1 MEELFLKSYVSRL
14 TKEDIIEYL
23 NKEDIKVTENEIN
36 IIYEYIKKYF
46 MISYKGDP
54 TYLFDELRN
63 KLNEETYNKVLE
75 LYQKYKKS

>member
-23 NKEDIKVTENEIN
+23 KKEDIKVTENEIN

-46 MISYKGDP
+46 MIFYKGDP

-63 KLNEETYNKVLE
+63 KLNEETYNKALE